1 MPKLLSLLLWSRAVT
16 FFSSSID
23 IGGEV
28 KAVFSFV
35 FSIPTFLFVVDLAGE
50 PTNPRRDS
58 LLRLNGQNK
67 WMMTR
72 ERTEVFFFFP
82 ILRTY
87 FFFLTFSFFS
97 SSYCLIYLF
106 RHLKFVFLVNADMVY
121 LFGFFRLLTN
131 STFLNRILV
140 KSLTFLILLNT
151 TSPKSTV

>member
-28 KAVFSFV
+28 KTVFSFV
-35 FSIPTFLFVVDLAGE
+35 FSLPTFLFVVDLAGE

-72 ERTEVFFFFP
+72 ERTEVFFPFS
-82 ILRTY
+82 Y
-87 FFFLTFSFFS
+87 FKNLLFFLTFSFFS

-121 LFGFFRLLTN
+121 LFCFFRLFTN